1 MTVTTAPLRTRDHV
15 LAHPGMAHLSHSEDS
30 PEALPEPDF
39 IDVSRHQGT
48 VDWDAYKASG
58 RDMAVC
64 KLSEGGDWLD
74 PKANEN
80 RQAMS
85 RLGMKCGLYHF
96 AGASGSGHLNP
107 VEKEVENFLSKVGT
121 MAPGEFPVLDFE
133 LTYGKT
139 GPQMT
144 EWISKWCSSV
154 EQATGK
160 TPWLYTNRRIM
171 NRVDPTNLTKY
182 PLWLANYNS
191 SDKENPP
198 DSKPWP
204 NMIAWQYTDKAKS
217 PGVKDP
223 CDGNFL
229 YGQVS
234 A

>member
-1 MTVTTAPLRTRDHV
+1 
-15 LAHPGMAHLSHSEDS
+15 
-30 PEALPEPDF
+30 
-39 IDVSRHQGT
+39 
-48 VDWDAYKASG
+48 
-58 RDMAVC
+58 
-64 KLSEGGDWLD
+64 
-74 PKANEN
+74 
-80 RQAMS
+80 
-85 RLGMKCGLYHF
+85 
-96 AGASGSGHLNP
+96 
-107 VEKEVENFLSKVGT
+107 
-121 MAPGEFPVLDFE
+121 